1 VYLVS
6 RVSGEVHLDSM
17 CESWIYLG
25 GCVCVN
31 LQMFLDGSGAYL
43 DDACGCE
50 CVLVVH
56 RG

>member
-1 VYLVS
+1 MYLVS
-6 RVSGEVHLDSM
+6 GVSREVHLDSM
-17 CESWIYLG
+17 CEVGIYLC
-25 GCVCVN
+25 GCVCVH